1 MTSLLF
7 PWFRPTPPSGCTFTN
22 SEHDD
27 RTTDVR
33 YPERGIGELRA
44 SWGTLVAM
52 RTLRSVVGTV
62 IVTALL
68 LSSTG
73 PAVAMV
79 ERAGEQ
85 SVSAAEPSVRAD
97 WRERMLLRLNA
108 VRAAAGAPPVRMCPA
123 LTRSAQAYARQMA
136 RDNRFSHTGADGSTT
151 GQRISGAGYRPV
163 VVGENLAAGQP
174 TVARAM
180 EDWHRSATHYAA
192 MTDARF
198 RHVGFGYEPGTSLR
212 YATFW
217 VQHFGRG
224 GSCA

>member
-1 MTSLLF
+1 M
-7 PWFRPTPPSGCTFTN
+7 
-22 SEHDD
+22 
-27 RTTDVR
+27 
-33 YPERGIGELRA
+33 
-44 SWGTLVAM
+44 
-52 RTLRSVVGTV
+52 LRSAVGAV

-73 PAVAMV
+73 PAAALA
-79 ERAGEQ
+79 ERTGER
-85 SVSAAEPSVRAD
+85 SVSAAEPSVRTD
-97 WRERMLLRLNA
+97 WRERMLIRLNA

-136 RDNRFSHTGADGSTT
+136 RDNRISHVGSDGSTT
-151 GQRISGAGYRPV
+151 GQRIASAGYRPV

-180 EDWHRSATHYAA
+180 GDWRRSTTHYAA

-198 RHVGFGYEPGTSLR
+198 RHVGFGYEPGSSSR

-217 VQHFGRG
+217 VQHLGTG